1 MEGLQGKTAIVTGGS
16 SGIGQAIA
24 VRLGHEGVNVAVNY
38 VGAMEGAVA
47 TSEAIEAGV
56 HACIS
61 EINECRAPSRAL
73 LVEADVSDEDAV
85 ERMFKEVRGEFGTRR
100 LPHQQRRHPDRPG
113 LRPARRRRLRPRAG
127 RQPARRVP
135 VRPASRSASCSTTS
149 GRARSS
155 TSRRSTS

>member
-24 VRLGHEGVNVAVNY
+24 IRLGHEGVNVAVNY

-56 HACIS
+56 HACIA

-73 LVEADVSDEDAV
+73 LVEADVHGWYAV
-85 ERMFKEVRGEFGTRR
+85 CGR
-100 LPHQQRRHPDRPG
+100 LGWP
-113 LRPARRRRLRPRAG
+113 
-127 RQPARRVP
+127 
-135 VRPASRSASCSTTS
+135 RPASRARTIAW
-149 GRARSS
+149 ARSATWS
-155 TSRRSTS
+155 LVKTFDT